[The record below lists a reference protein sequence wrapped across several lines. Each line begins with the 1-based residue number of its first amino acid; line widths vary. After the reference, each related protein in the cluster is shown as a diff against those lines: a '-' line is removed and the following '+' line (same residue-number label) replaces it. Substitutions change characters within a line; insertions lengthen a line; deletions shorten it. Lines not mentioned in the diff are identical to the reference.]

1 MSTRRKKKRKKNRR
15 GISFIAVIVLV
26 FCVCVGIRTAGL
38 KKQSAE
44 LAERKASLEKQLKE
58 EEQRTKDLEDL
69 EKYMKTKRYMEEVAK
84 EKLGLVYPDEIL
96 IEPDNK

>member
-1 MSTRRKKKRKKNRR
+1 MSTRKKKKRKKNRR
-15 GISFIAVIVLV
+15 GLSFIAVIVLV

>member
-15 GISFIAVIVLV
+15 GLSFIAVIVLV